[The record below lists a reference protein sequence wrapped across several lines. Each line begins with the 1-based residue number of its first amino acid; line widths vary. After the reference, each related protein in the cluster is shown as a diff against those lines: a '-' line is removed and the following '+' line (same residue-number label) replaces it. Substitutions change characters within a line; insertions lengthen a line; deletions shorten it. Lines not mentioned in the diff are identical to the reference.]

1 MANFRS
7 PKNVSSDLQGYVLA
21 VKVDGLVFA
30 ACLAAEDVS
39 FLFIRIAS
47 ISLIHSTHDS
57 FERLLSGRRVQ
68 CLNAAPVFFPVCTIH
83 ANSPRFYLICSFWSG
98 TSALSSRLSGEGG

>member
-1 MANFRS
+1 MANFRR

-21 VKVDGLVFA
+21 VKVDGLVFT

-47 ISLIHSTHDS
+47 VLIIHLAHDS
-57 FERLLSGRRVQ
+57 FK
-68 CLNAAPVFFPVCTIH
+68 
-83 ANSPRFYLICSFWSG
+83 
-98 TSALSSRLSGEGG
+98 